1 MSLFRKTALDA
12 LSTPEQLNQPLELM
26 RPTQWVLL
34 ISLTVFSATIL
45 LWSIFGRIP
54 IRISGKGVLIKP
66 NSLTVVQSE
75 TNGQII
81 NLSAE
86 VSDCLNKGDLMASI
100 DPVSQDIEI
109 KAAQLR
115 LNQMISQD
123 STQDALGD
131 KQLKQL
137 QSDIGRVK
145 HLSKEGALSTDEI
158 NRRNRELTQLQYE
171 MEAANSQREQNVKEQ
186 QNQILSRQEEIERT
200 SLIRAPISGCVVD
213 RGIHR
218 GEVVQ
223 PGATLFTLQK
233 KGNSEDLESLAFFP
247 AKDGKRLKVGQRL
260 RVSPTTTKQ
269 QRHGGIEGSI
279 AKISLL
285 PIRDEAIVKR
295 LGVRSLLDSVSSQQ
309 GAALIEVSTTLERD
323 AGTPSG
329 YDWGGSIGPSM
340 QLTAGTTTKVRVLV
354 EERRPISYIIPI
366 LRDLTGIY

>member
-115 LNQMISQD
+115 LNQMIGQD

-158 NRRNRELTQLQYE
+158 NRRNRELTKLQYE

-295 LGVRSLLDSVSSQQ
+295 LGVRSLLDSVRSQQ